1 MQWKLG
7 KINYIA
13 MEIRIFFYNENHGN
27 KNYIAMEIRKK
38 NVLQWKSGKR
48 FAMKIRGRKYPLWW
62 KSGKMTCPRDI
73 KDLKFLLEW
82 KSGRQPFAFPKICAA
97 QFILKSSRLKEYGV
111 YWLRRRKKNI
121 FLRVPDYKKN
131 RLLIKKKKEL
141 FSKFQIEK
149 R

>member
-1 MQWKLG
+1 MKIWERKVPMQWKLG

-73 KDLKFLLEW
+73 KDLKFGMKIRETALCFSENLCCSIYFKKFQIKRKWSLL
-82 KSGRQPFAFPKICAA
+82 I
-97 QFILKSSRLKEYGV
+97 KEEE
-111 YWLRRRKKNI
+111 KKNI
-121 FLRVPDYKKN
+121 FKGS
-131 RLLIKKKKEL
+131 RL
-141 FSKFQIEK
+141 
-149 R
+149 